1 MKHSMQHF
9 DSFPVMRV
17 FALWLWLA
25 FFVWV
30 RAGGAV
36 GAETMPGPPDPHALS
51 EYSINLGSKYGVSHG
66 SSVSHE
72 TLQAIM
78 TGAGKGNRGEWV
90 NSTKKS

>member
-1 MKHSMQHF
+1 
-9 DSFPVMRV
+9 
-17 FALWLWLA
+17 
-25 FFVWV
+25 
-30 RAGGAV
+30 
-36 GAETMPGPPDPHALS
+36 MPGPPDPHALS